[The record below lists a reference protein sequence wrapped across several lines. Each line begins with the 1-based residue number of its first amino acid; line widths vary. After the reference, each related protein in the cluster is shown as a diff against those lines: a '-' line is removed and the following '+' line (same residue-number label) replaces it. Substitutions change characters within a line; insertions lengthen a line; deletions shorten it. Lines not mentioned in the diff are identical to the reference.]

1 MISSVYCAGL
11 YGINGFIVTVECSAV
26 KMLPQFEIVG
36 LPDAVVREA
45 KERVRAAAENSGIRF
60 PELSITVNLA
70 PADRKKEGSAFD
82 LAILT
87 GILICAGVIPQIT
100 TDDKSFVGELSLTG
114 RVRPVRGVLSMCI
127 AARDAGIR
135 EFYTAE
141 ENASEAA
148 VVSGVD
154 VYGVKDV
161 SSLISHL
168 RGEVKLSPAKARS
181 LEPAMLTG
189 VPDFADVKGQAK
201 AKRALEIAAAGGH
214 NILMLG
220 YKRKVLK
227 IQ

>member
-1 MISSVYCAGL
+1 MAVYIFLLGGEPVVISSVYCAGL

-87 GILICAGVIPQIT
+87 GILICAGRNSAIT

-135 EFYTAE
+135 EFY
-141 ENASEAA
+141 
-148 VVSGVD
+148 G
-154 VYGVKDV
+154 
-161 SSLISHL
+161 
-168 RGEVKLSPAKARS
+168 
-181 LEPAMLTG
+181 
-189 VPDFADVKGQAK
+189 
-201 AKRALEIAAAGGH
+201 
-214 NILMLG
+214 
-220 YKRKVLK
+220 
-227 IQ
+227 